1 LTGHVPLS
9 MDVISVLNLGLN
21 SMENLRN
28 LELSVSKNFDK
39 LLDARKNL
47 LKNDKGLSGGD

>member
-1 LTGHVPLS
+1 
-9 MDVISVLNLGLN
+9 
-21 SMENLRN
+21 MENLRN